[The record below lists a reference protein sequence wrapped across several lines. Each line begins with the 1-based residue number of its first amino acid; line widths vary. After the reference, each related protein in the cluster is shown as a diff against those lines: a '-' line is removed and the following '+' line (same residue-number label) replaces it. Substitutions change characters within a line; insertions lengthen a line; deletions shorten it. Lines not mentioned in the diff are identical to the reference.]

1 MSSRPR
7 VASLAGDYFLPWGRI
22 RRLAWV
28 VRLVLLGLVC
38 IGLGLLLQQALG
50 DRAQNAAAVVFVA
63 GALCLTAK
71 RLHDAGTS
79 GWWLLL
85 LLVPILGPL
94 AILVLAL
101 RKGMRGRNAY
111 GADPVDRRDYLTVD
125 IAAT

>member
-1 MSSRPR
+1 MSPPPR

-22 RRLAWV
+22 PRLTWLG
-28 VRLVLLGLVC
+28 RLVLLGLVC
-38 IGLGLLLQQALG
+38 AGLGLLLGLAAG
-50 DRAQNAAAVVFVA
+50 DRWQNAAAVVFVA
-63 GALCLTAK
+63 GALALTAK

-85 LLVPILGPL
+85 LLVPIIGPL
-94 AILVLAL
+94 VVLLLAL

-125 IAAT
+125 VHAA